1 MSSPSDAADTA
12 KREETGA
19 KQENV
24 QPAAPAAAAAAA
36 PPAATVSD
44 DVDDDVPDPDEEDLD
59 DLDELLD
66 GFKAVRQEMIND
78 NSLKEG
84 EEAADLDYENMSEE
98 EVTKRMQAGIA
109 GLLANLEQS
118 PELQAQFEEMF
129 KQMGAEMGADF
140 EADEEEQ
147 QTSSKDK
154 SPAVA
159 STTAG
164 TAASTT
170 AGASTSAPA
179 PPAAAAAAAAA
190 KPSQP
195 AAEGPSGA
203 AFQDTIRRTME
214 RMQSSGDQATA
225 AAAAGGEDDFLAE
238 MLKQLTAGEFAGGS
252 EEDFSK
258 MLMGMMEQLTNK
270 EILYEPMKE
279 LHDKFPAWLAKNKDT
294 VPADDLKRYM
304 EQKTIVE
311 EIVAKFNEPTYS
323 DSNAKDREYIV
334 DRMQRMQAAGSPPS
348 DLVGDM
354 ASAQEA
360 FNATEDQCTPQ

>member
-1 MSSPSDAADTA
+1 
-12 KREETGA
+12 
-19 KQENV
+19 
-24 QPAAPAAAAAAA
+24 
-36 PPAATVSD
+36 
-44 DVDDDVPDPDEEDLD
+44 
-59 DLDELLD
+59 
-66 GFKAVRQEMIND
+66 
-78 NSLKEG
+78 
-84 EEAADLDYENMSEE
+84 
-98 EVTKRMQAGIA
+98 
-109 GLLANLEQS
+109 
-118 PELQAQFEEMF
+118 
-129 KQMGAEMGADF
+129 MGAEMGADF
-140 EADEEEQ
+140 EVDEEEQ

-159 STTAG
+159 STTA
-164 TAASTT
+164 TTT

-179 PPAAAAAAAAA
+179 PAPAAAPAAAA

-279 LHDKFPAWLAKNKDT
+279 LHDKFPAWLAKNKDS

-334 DRMQRMQAAGSPPS
+334 DRMQRVSLDFFTAILVTMRLTNYRCKRQDRRRQTWLVIWPLPRKPLMAQKTSALRNKLLTCSRGAPILYTRTFIHIPIVRNLNASTFHHRSNACERLFRESRDDYQNSISPIDKRLDHSTLLDKMTLTQLINQYPSGLKLVKIAAAAVKTVS
-348 DLVGDM
+348 LLR
-354 ASAQEA
+354 
-360 FNATEDQCTPQ
+360 

>member
-12 KREETGA
+12 KREEAGA

-24 QPAAPAAAAAAA
+24 QPAAPAAPAAA

-44 DVDDDVPDPDEEDLD
+44 DLDDDVPDPDEEDLD

-78 NSLKEG
+78 NTLKEG

-159 STTAG
+159 NTTAG
-164 TAASTT
+164 TAASTAAST
-170 AGASTSAPA
+170 TTGASTSAPA
-179 PPAAAAAAAAA
+179 AAPAAAA

-195 AAEGPSGA
+195 ASEGPSGA

-279 LHDKFPAWLAKNKDT
+279 LHDKFPAWLAKNKDS

-360 FNATEDQCTPQ
+360 FNGAEDQCTPQ

>member
-1 MSSPSDAADTA
+1 
-12 KREETGA
+12 
-19 KQENV
+19 
-24 QPAAPAAAAAAA
+24 
-36 PPAATVSD
+36 
-44 DVDDDVPDPDEEDLD
+44 
-59 DLDELLD
+59 
-66 GFKAVRQEMIND
+66 
-78 NSLKEG
+78 
-84 EEAADLDYENMSEE
+84 
-98 EVTKRMQAGIA
+98 
-109 GLLANLEQS
+109 
-118 PELQAQFEEMF
+118 
-129 KQMGAEMGADF
+129 MGAEMGADF

-159 STTAG
+159 STTTG

-170 AGASTSAPA
+170 ASTTAAASTSAP
-179 PPAAAAAAAAA
+179 PPAAAAA

-195 AAEGPSGA
+195 ASEGPSGA

-279 LHDKFPAWLAKNKDT
+279 LHDKFPAWLAKNKDS

-334 DRMQRMQAAGSPPS
+334 DRMQRVSLDIFTAI
-348 DLVGDM
+348 LVAMRLTNHRCKQQGRRRQTWLGIWPLPKKPLM
-354 ASAQEA
+354 AQKTSALRNKLLTCSRGA
-360 FNATEDQCTPQ
+360 PILYTRTFIHIPRVRNLNASTFHLYRSNACEKTLPRVPR

>member
-1 MSSPSDAADTA
+1 
-12 KREETGA
+12 
-19 KQENV
+19 
-24 QPAAPAAAAAAA
+24 
-36 PPAATVSD
+36 
-44 DVDDDVPDPDEEDLD
+44 
-59 DLDELLD
+59 
-66 GFKAVRQEMIND
+66 
-78 NSLKEG
+78 
-84 EEAADLDYENMSEE
+84 
-98 EVTKRMQAGIA
+98 
-109 GLLANLEQS
+109 
-118 PELQAQFEEMF
+118 MF

-140 EADEEEQ
+140 EADEEEP

-159 STTAG
+159 GTAASTT
-164 TAASTT
+164 ASTT

-179 PPAAAAAAAAA
+179 PAPAPAPAAAAA

-195 AAEGPSGA
+195 ASEGPSGA

-279 LHDKFPAWLAKNKDT
+279 LHDKFPAWLAKNKDS

-334 DRMQRMQAAGSPPS
+334 DRMQRVSLDSFMAI
-348 DLVGDM
+348 LVVMGLTKHRCKRQGRRRQTWLVIWPLPRKPLM
-354 ASAQEA
+354 AQKTSALRNKLLTCSRGA
-360 FNATEDQCTPQ
+360 PILYTRTFIHIPIVRNLNASTFHRIPIQRQ

>member
-24 QPAAPAAAAAAA
+24 QPVAPAALAAA

-44 DVDDDVPDPDEEDLD
+44 DLDDDVPDPDEEDLD

-78 NSLKEG
+78 NTLKEG

-164 TAASTT
+164 TATSTTASTT

-179 PPAAAAAAAAA
+179 PAPAAAAP

-195 AAEGPSGA
+195 ATEGPSGA

-279 LHDKFPAWLAKNKDT
+279 LHDKFPAWLAKNKDS

-360 FNATEDQCTPQ
+360 FNGAEDQCTPQ